1 MFPDVLDD
9 VQQQRP
15 LLKPQQSESP
25 AVAAAVLSLEKY
37 RLAFRSTHQT
47 ENPFW
52 WALDC
57 ASRVHRSKSC
67 SSRPGT
73 RTLLPTVA
81 EHLSEHESTLEISE
95 DQILDSQ

>member
-47 ENPFW
+47 ENPF
-52 WALDC
+52 
-57 ASRVHRSKSC
+57 
-67 SSRPGT
+67 
-73 RTLLPTVA
+73 
-81 EHLSEHESTLEISE
+81 
-95 DQILDSQ
+95 